1 MSAAG
6 QGVVVTGMGA
16 TTPLGGDVSTTWDG
30 LLAGA
35 SGTRPLSEEYARFE
49 LPVDFASQLAVEP
62 DGAIWV
68 LEDGASGRLVRL
80 DPV

>member
-49 LPVDFASQLAVEP
+49 
-62 DGAIWV
+62 
-68 LEDGASGRLVRL
+68 GRPIRVRTMISSS
-80 DPV
+80 